1 MGPILEIVKRHNLK
15 VIDDA
20 AQSHGAGYR
29 GKRTGGFSDAARFS
43 FYLCKNLGALG
54 DGDA

>member
-54 DGDA
+54 NGDA